1 VKETIKNIVYGA
13 LDAATGERGVA
24 RRIGGETVRFPARYS
39 RYYEADYE
47 PELFKFLRRRL
58 RAGDVFF
65 DCGAH
70 IGLFTVVA
78 SRLVGGDG
86 GGGGGRVFSF
96 EPTPATREVLE
107 KVVAIND
114 CRNVEVRPEAV
125 SRAAGT
131 AVFFDT
137 GGECSNA
144 NSLVKLNRHKD
155 GGLTVPTVSIDE
167 FARKRGNL
175 EINCIKIDVEGAEFD
190 VLVGA
195 ENTVRNNR
203 PAVYLGLHPPAIRQ
217 SDASLSDVWER
228 LRDYRLRIKYR
239 GEFVEKDWFIRQDD
253 LFDVE
258 CLPEETI
265 NDDER

>member
-1 VKETIKNIVYGA
+1 MKETIKNIVYGA
-13 LDAATGERGVA
+13 LDAVTAERGVA

-39 RYYEADYE
+39 RYYEATYE

-78 SRLVGGDG
+78 SRLVGAD
-86 GGGGGRVFSF
+86 GRVFSF

-107 KVVAIND
+107 KVVALND

-125 SRAAGT
+125 SRTTGT

-144 NSLVKLNRHKD
+144 NSLVKLNRHQD

-167 FARKRGNL
+167 FARSRKL

-190 VLVGA
+190 LLVG
-195 ENTVRNNR
+195 
-203 PAVYLGLHPPAIRQ
+203 
-217 SDASLSDVWER
+217 S
-228 LRDYRLRIKYR
+228 
-239 GEFVEKDWFIRQDD
+239 
-253 LFDVE
+253 
-258 CLPEETI
+258 
-265 NDDER
+265 